1 MSSAIK
7 LNISSSVCDELLQ
20 NFSTDCGSALTC
32 KRLVT
37 LVAVRI
43 FKINVVKCNYG
54 AAGGV
59 VELLHPKHLTLACS
73 FNRQNSV
80 SRIWISTYTS
90 YNDEMKCAT
99 FFLLFTAL
107 LAEKLM
113 SKLIDPPVF
122 RKFILGFV

>member
-1 MSSAIK
+1 MFRQI
-7 LNISSSVCDELLQ
+7 
-20 NFSTDCGSALTC
+20 DCVSALTC

-43 FKINVVKCNYG
+43 FKINVVKCNYTTECVSCVLHG

-73 FNRQNSV
+73 FNRHNSV

-107 LAEKLM
+107 LAE
-113 SKLIDPPVF
+113 
-122 RKFILGFV
+122 